1 MSTKENTLQL
11 PTEFSSTSSS
21 ESESETEYS
30 NLKKR
35 RKHCKE
41 NEVPFSFPDKRKIKS
56 LNGTY
61 SWNFHKYKSKNMTVE
76 NNIKALII
84 PSNLNGF
91 SNHYKFYLL
100 YKYKIIKIQLK
111 FEQ

>member
-35 RKHCKE
+35 RKH
-41 NEVPFSFPDKRKIKS
+41 FFPDKRKIKS

-61 SWNFHKYKSKNMTVE
+61 S
-76 NNIKALII
+76 
-84 PSNLNGF
+84 
-91 SNHYKFYLL
+91 
-100 YKYKIIKIQLK
+100 
-111 FEQ
+111 

>member
-41 NEVPFSFPDKRKIKS
+41 NEVPFSFQIKERLNRWMVLILETFTNISRKIWP
-56 LNGTY
+56 L
-61 SWNFHKYKSKNMTVE
+61 
-76 NNIKALII
+76 
-84 PSNLNGF
+84 
-91 SNHYKFYLL
+91 
-100 YKYKIIKIQLK
+100 KIISKH
-111 FEQ
+111 